1 MTPIN
6 FDVTDESG
14 ASGFLRIIVV
24 VHFPTRRIKEIM
36 YDSEG
41 FGPMYSNVANTRTDI
56 ANGYSFAVLRDTG
69 WPESP
74 VITPYVVDVTGE
86 EAA

>member
-1 MTPIN
+1 
-6 FDVTDESG
+6 
-14 ASGFLRIIVV
+14 
-24 VHFPTRRIKEIM
+24 
-36 YDSEG
+36 
-41 FGPMYSNVANTRTDI
+41 MYSNVANTRTDI